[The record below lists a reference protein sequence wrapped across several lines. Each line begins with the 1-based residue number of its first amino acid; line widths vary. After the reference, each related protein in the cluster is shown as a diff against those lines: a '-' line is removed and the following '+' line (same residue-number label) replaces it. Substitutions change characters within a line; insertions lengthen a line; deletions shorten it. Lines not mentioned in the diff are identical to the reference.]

1 MIIFLLISSKFLF
14 YKILWVKD
22 NKLSNQLNGKLR
34 HLLNNL
40 TIIIIEFF
48 ADNVIVMIKKVQK

>member
-14 YKILWVKD
+14 YKILWVKN